1 MPTKMRNTWYGSSW
15 KMGEPSSFVKTFTQ
29 ATKKVVE
36 PKLTASVMVML
47 PTTYSQPQIQ
57 LASRRHEA
65 GASMKAW

>member
-1 MPTKMRNTWYGSSW
+1 
-15 KMGEPSSFVKTFTQ
+15 MGLPSSFSKTFMQ

-36 PKLTASVMVML
+36 PKLTARVMVML

-65 GASMKAW
+65 GASIKA